1 MWTECGHEELT
12 ISIYRVVVAIDGGGA
27 FPFRHTPHGTGQPA
41 QAAANTQP
49 VASQREDRAQVDPKL
64 VHKKVVVQLRDGRLY
79 EGKLVELTDDFLRLK
94 MGKATEKVMLTE
106 VATVERQR
114 RSGKRLF
121 IVIGAI
127 AAGFVIATIVV
138 NAKID

>member
-1 MWTECGHEELT
+1 MKSILSVSMALLLPLT
-12 ISIYRVVVAIDGGGA
+12 AGA
-27 FPFRHTPHGTGQPA
+27 FPFRHTPNGASQPA
-41 QAAANTQP
+41 PPATHA
-49 VASQREDRAQVDPKL
+49 QREASEAERPAWVDPEL
-64 VHKKVVVQLRDGRLY
+64 VKKNVKVYFRDGRVY

-94 MGKATEKVMLTE
+94 MGKVTEKVMLTE